1 MTRTKLTQKVTVMR
15 ILMMIGCMIGM
26 IEKDGSQ
33 SIYHLKQVLSRGQ
46 MHAFRG
52 YLELQKRF

>member
-1 MTRTKLTQKVTVMR
+1 MTRTKLTQTVTVTR
-15 ILMMIGCMIGM
+15 ILMMIECMIEM
-26 IEKDGSQ
+26 IEEDGSQ
-33 SIYHLKQVLSRGQ
+33 SIYHLKQVLFRGQ